1 MADKSADKS
10 KEPAPSKLG
19 RQIRW
24 SLVAIGIVTL
34 AVISGRSPD
43 AGTSGGS
50 SDDPQRCTVKVTAEV
65 LNVRAGPGTEHP
77 TVDRLSRNDVVD
89 AQRET
94 SGGFRKLADGR
105 WAADE
110 FVRPSAGCTAP

>member
-1 MADKSADKS
+1 MTEST
-10 KEPAPSKLG
+10 KEPAPSKLM

-24 SLVAIGIVTL
+24 ALVAIAVVTL
-34 AVISGRSPD
+34 AIISGRAPD
-43 AGTSGGS
+43 VDTSGGAAG
-50 SDDPQRCTVKVTAEV
+50 DPQRCAVTVTADV
-65 LNVRAGPGTEHP
+65 LNVRAGPGTGHA
-77 TVDRLSRNDVVD
+77 TVDRLARNAVVD

-105 WAADE
+105 WAAEE